1 MRRFLVIVLVLIS
14 FSSGY
19 GQDQQTFFTG
29 FFPELSLTKKLQNS
43 NKLNLKIENQHV
55 MFDNRIGDKL
65 QFDHY
70 RTDVM
75 GFYDWKLTASTSAAI
90 GLFHRFQ
97 DGADGNR
104 IIQQYAFLN
113 RLRSFQIG
121 HRLRTDQ
128 TFTVGQEVEWRLR
141 YRVASEIP
149 LNGANLD
156 PGETYFLIS
165 NEPIFSLKGGA
176 FNLENRL
183 IFTLGKLYPK
193 NQKLE
198 YSIDYRTDGFFNNRF
213 RTRLWPKIGYYYNF

>member
-1 MRRFLVIVLVLIS
+1 MRKFLVIGLFLIS
-14 FSSGY
+14 FSSGF
-19 GQDQQTFFTG
+19 GQDRQTFFTG
-29 FFPELSLTKKLQNS
+29 FFPELSLTKKLENS

-55 MFDNRIGDKL
+55 MYDNRLGDRL

-113 RLRSFQIG
+113 RLRSFQLG

-128 TFTVGQEVEWRLR
+128 TATRGQEVEWRLR
-141 YRVASEIP
+141 YRITSEIP

-156 PGETYFLIS
+156 PGESYFLIS

-183 IFTLGKLYPK
+183 IFTWGKLYSN